1 MFRST
6 HSRLYLC
13 CKSAAPAW
21 PAFEMWPGGCE
32 LFCGSRPLDTQTEYS
47 ESNMMLFCAICC
59 VKVLHGKSAQ
69 EEQACSSSQLHP
81 PPHLHHPRPR
91 SNHRHHDVPDTF
103 GGACTCFV
111 VSKLARAEW
120 GCLCGAGAGSVSS
133 LCAAALNHLEA
144 HTCPNRAEFH
154 LQHHR
159 DKSIRA
165 RPKEKIKFNL

>member
-69 EEQACSSSQLHP
+69 EEQACPSSQLHP
-81 PPHLHHPRPR
+81 PPPLHHPRPR
-91 SNHRHHDVPDTF
+91 SNHRHHDVPDTCGVHVCVPAF
-103 GGACTCFV
+103 QNLREQSGAV
-111 VSKLARAEW
+111 WLGQGPAPSA
-120 GCLCGAGAGSVSS
+120 LCVQKPWITD
-133 LCAAALNHLEA
+133 LEA
-144 HTCPNRAEFH
+144 QTCPNRAEFSPH
-154 LQHHR
+154 PREQE
-159 DKSIRA
+159 KGIA
-165 RPKEKIKFNL
+165 NKIKFDL